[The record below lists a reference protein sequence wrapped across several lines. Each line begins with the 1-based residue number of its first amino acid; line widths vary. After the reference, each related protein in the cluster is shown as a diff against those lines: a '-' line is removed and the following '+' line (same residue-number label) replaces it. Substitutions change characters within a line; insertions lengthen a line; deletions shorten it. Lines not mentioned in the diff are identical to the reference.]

1 MKVFP
6 SLAEDAGQDWSVE
19 ACHEVL
25 ETLADPE
32 LTRWAQ
38 LPDGRYIAV
47 EVCDAVQNSVLRRSG
62 PALCDFVSPG
72 YFGFTP
78 SVPDMDLLG
87 LVTKAGEVRPGGYNQ
102 QLTDGNISI
111 VGAAEG
117 LKRQKRKGSR
127 VWIRRLQNQN
137 VAWRSIRR
145 LFRL

>member
-1 MKVFP
+1 
-6 SLAEDAGQDWSVE
+6 
-19 ACHEVL
+19 
-25 ETLADPE
+25 
-32 LTRWAQ
+32 
-38 LPDGRYIAV
+38 
-47 EVCDAVQNSVLRRSG
+47 
-62 PALCDFVSPG
+62 
-72 YFGFTP
+72 
-78 SVPDMDLLG
+78 MDLLG